1 MSFLVIIKRPKLP
14 VALSQNNLLKL
25 SVFESWSDH
34 FQLGSVVCG
43 KHYSNRRRP
52 KYLQAVTFIWGYF
65 QLWINA
71 SGPEDAVILKQMC
84 TVEINTVVIKIYT
97 VSTQHNILF
106 FLNCFGLVTS
116 CNHYTNL

>member
-106 FLNCFGLVTS
+106 PELLWFGHILQPL
-116 CNHYTNL
+116 H